1 MSDLRRRIF
10 GAGGSPDSTPTSS
23 RDASP
28 APIQR
33 EDGEYK
39 IVPKPKLD
47 ELKKQVKEVKRKG
60 TKRRTFWI
68 FALGGL
74 FGIFLAGFFASNNGS
89 LDRLV
94 EMAGISD
101 MNLDSLLD
109 VLPAGLIRDVQD
121 IQVRTSTLASLL
133 RRLMLT
139 EVYLI
144 AEK

>member
-10 GAGGSPDSTPTSS
+10 GASTPDSTPSSS

-28 APIQR
+28 APFQQ
-33 EDGEYK
+33 DNQDDGGEYK
-39 IVPKPKLD
+39 IIPKPQLEKLRK
-47 ELKKQVKEVKRKG
+47 EVKEVRRKG
-60 TKRRTFWI
+60 TRRRSAWV

-94 EMAGISD
+94 DMAGIKD

-109 VLPAGLIRDVQD
+109 VLPAGLIKDVQD
-121 IQVRTSTLASLL
+121 LQVCRETLELGGIFSLG
-133 RRLMLT
+133 
-139 EVYLI
+139 
-144 AEK
+144 